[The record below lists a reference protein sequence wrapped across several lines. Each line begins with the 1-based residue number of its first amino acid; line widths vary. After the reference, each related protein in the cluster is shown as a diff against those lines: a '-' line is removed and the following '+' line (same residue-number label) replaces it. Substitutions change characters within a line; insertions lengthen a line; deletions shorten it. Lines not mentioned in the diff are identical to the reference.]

1 MSFVKIIFALHRNL
15 SRRLIKNMKDKN
27 MESLYQQ
34 IQKYI
39 PLTSEEFEKAA
50 VFFKKKSF
58 PKKTILLHAGE
69 ICSFEAFIVKGCIK
83 SYCIDRDGN
92 EVIFS
97 FATENW
103 WVSDIASFQDQKP
116 SRTWIETMEECE
128 LLMLDP
134 ASKEA
139 LLHSFPKLERMFRLL
154 VQNHLASYQE
164 RLFGNIALP
173 AESRYDAFLQKFPG
187 LTNRI
192 PQHQIAAYLGISP
205 EFLSRLRHRKKL
217 SN

>member
-1 MSFVKIIFALHRNL
+1 MH
-15 SRRLIKNMKDKN
+15 
-27 MESLYQQ
+27 SLYQQ
-34 IQKYI
+34 IQKYV
-39 PLTSEEFEKAA
+39 PLTSAESEKIASY
-50 VFFKKKSF
+50 FKSKSVA
-58 PKKTILLHAGE
+58 KKTILLHSGE

-103 WVSDIASFQDQKP
+103 WVSDITSFQDRKP
-116 SRTWIETMEECE
+116 SRMWIETMEECE

-134 ASKEA
+134 AAKEA
-139 LLHSFPKLERMFRLL
+139 LLHFFPKLERMFRLL

-173 AESRYDAFLQKFPG
+173 AETRYENFLQKFPG

-192 PQHQIAAYLGISP
+192 PQHQIAAYLGISL
-205 EFLSRLRHRKKL
+205 EFLSRLRKRKKQTK
-217 SN
+217 